1 MMMKLSTASLLAAA
15 STANASLRGGP
26 VVMSSNAVLSAVP
39 ATLAPS
45 LFMAGSVGEE
55 DGTVKKGKKGTKG
68 KCGPET
74 AEVWQD
80 AGLNTAM
87 DGLAA
92 CPMTKDEDSKTATLD
107 FSSCE
112 ATKVAN
118 TACSGEFVFNNLGNN
133 CSF

>member
-45 LFMAGSVGEE
+45 LFMAGSVGE
-55 DGTVKKGKKGTKG
+55 DGTCGT
-68 KCGPET
+68 ET

-80 AGLNTAM
+80 ADLNTAM
-87 DGLAA
+87 KGLAA
-92 CPMTKDEDSKTATLD
+92 CPMTKDEVNKTATQD
-107 FSSCE
+107 FSSCD
-112 ATKVAN
+112 ATAAAN
-118 TACSGEFVFNNLGNN
+118 AACSGEFVFNNLGNN
-133 CSF
+133 WSS